1 MGSFTVVSAFVTEI
15 SQLLGYL
22 WSLLLLLLS
31 GLWSLLVG
39 LVPLWI
45 LVALKT
51 VWGLAIVG
59 ALLVAATAINLA
71 GGTDVYETLSRR
83 LSSESESSTD
93 DLDLRAID
101 ATQVTDDAGRFSAS
115 ALERVTGLSPVE
127 FILLF
132 VQANGGRV
140 RQTTINRALPWSK
153 STVSRYL
160 DLLESEGALVR
171 LDGGRGNVVCLPDQV
186 PDGYASE

>member
-1 MGSFTVVSAFVTEI
+1 
-15 SQLLGYL
+15 
-22 WSLLLLLLS
+22 
-31 GLWSLLVG
+31 
-39 LVPLWI
+39 
-45 LVALKT
+45 VALKT